1 MAWIQPMA
9 RARRTAC
16 SVGPRVLPVARLLP
30 ACDGGRAATDP
41 PRRAHLRL
49 GRAAPLWSRGS
60 TGVRIGLC
68 ALVRNT
74 PAARSL
80 FQSGGLMD
88 LLCGVCDSPHKIFT
102 TEDTEK
108 KSLSPLRKGGQ
119 QDVRRFAAP
128 RRIAP
133 LVPSAS
139 SVVI

>member
-1 MAWIQPMA
+1 
-9 RARRTAC
+9 
-16 SVGPRVLPVARLLP
+16 
-30 ACDGGRAATDP
+30 
-41 PRRAHLRL
+41 
-49 GRAAPLWSRGS
+49 
-60 TGVRIGLC
+60 
-68 ALVRNT
+68 
-74 PAARSL
+74 
-80 FQSGGLMD
+80 MD

-139 SVVI
+139 SVVISELGVLGVLCGDRRADHFFCT